1 MCSTEESASAC
12 CCMSGIGCLTRRV
25 PRGFLYSTPEL
36 RPSLPAKSLSIL
48 DGHRKRTASAQKDA
62 HAARCGCAA
71 RTSNQVG
78 PKAGPESTHNRQ
90 HRIPGAIL
98 GQPWDSPYGTMTVS
112 ELPMQL
118 QLFCDREGMAHTAM
132 SDDTPV
138 HVGTRIT
145 IWAENSH
152 ISLGSAFAHPN
163 VHGRERYDACRA
175 QLRFC
180 QLV

>member
-1 MCSTEESASAC
+1 MYLLPPRRHSAKRISREYDTSDEEDDEEASENQLQQLRRTHTQRVVGVRHAHPIKSALKQARKAHT
-12 CCMSGIGCLTRRV
+12 IGNIASL
-25 PRGFLYSTPEL
+25 E
-36 RPSLPAKSLSIL
+36 PS
-48 DGHRKRTASAQKDA
+48 
-62 HAARCGCAA
+62 
-71 RTSNQVG
+71 
-78 PKAGPESTHNRQ
+78 
-90 HRIPGAIL
+90 
-98 GQPWDSPYGTMTVS
+98 WDSPYGTMTVS

-132 SDDTPV
+132 SDDTAV